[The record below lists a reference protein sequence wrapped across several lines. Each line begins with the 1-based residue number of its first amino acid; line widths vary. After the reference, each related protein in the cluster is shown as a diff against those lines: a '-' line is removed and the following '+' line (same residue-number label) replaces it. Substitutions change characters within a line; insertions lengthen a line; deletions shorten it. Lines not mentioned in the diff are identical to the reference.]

1 MRNGLCN
8 WPTYTKIGRVQT
20 VQRWN
25 ECMENGKCGYIVLI
39 LKYNIKSIC
48 EYGKWDL
55 MKVCY

>member
-8 WPTYTKIGRVQT
+8 WPTYIKTGRAQM

-25 ECMENGKCGYIVLI
+25 ECTENGKCGHIVLI
-39 LKYNIKSIC
+39 LKYNIKDIC

-55 MKVCY
+55 MKVYY